1 MAEPMP
7 WYSREGLEA
16 AVVPPTDAL
25 AERIARARAGFEGGI
40 TNGLVGAMNGLGET
54 REQFLA
60 RRAALAPGW
69 AAALRAH
76 GAARDDQMRGYEGQ
90 LSALLARLRGGPQ
103 MPPASMPGSLESMVN
118 GRPVPNPNPSVTPPP
133 MIGVRQ

>member
-1 MAEPMP
+1 MAGPMP

-40 TNGLVGAMNGLGET
+40 SNRLAGAMNGFGET
-54 REQFLA
+54 QDQFLA

-69 AAALRAH
+69 DAALRAQ
-76 GAARDDQMRGYEGQ
+76 GAARADQMRGYEGQ
-90 LSALLARLRGGPQ
+90 ISALLARLRGVGQ
-103 MPPASMPGSLESMVN
+103 MPPAIMPGSLESVVN
-118 GRPVPNPNPSVTPPP
+118 GRPVQNPNPSITPPP
-133 MIGVRQ
+133 MIGSRG